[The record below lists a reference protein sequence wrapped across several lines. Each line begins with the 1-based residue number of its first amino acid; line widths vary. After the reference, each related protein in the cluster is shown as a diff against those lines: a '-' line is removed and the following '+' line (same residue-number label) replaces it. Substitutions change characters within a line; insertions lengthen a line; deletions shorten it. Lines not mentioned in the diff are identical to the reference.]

1 MKKFTFF
8 IFIFIF
14 ILGIGNIQASN
25 RTKVILK
32 QCVDG
37 DTAKFI
43 VHNKIETVRFLAIDT
58 PEVKHPTKGREPFGK
73 IASHYTCDVLKKANT
88 IELEFEDGN
97 KTDKYNRLLAW
108 VFVDNTLLQDDL
120 IKKGYAKV
128 AYLYDDYRYN
138 NLLKVHETEAKLK
151 EVGIW
156 NNQNMKRMTIFQIM
170 VSVICVLIV
179 IILFI
184 TNQKYRRQSLRKIKR
199 KIKKKISL

>member
-1 MKKFTFF
+1 MKKFTF
-8 IFIFIF
+8 FIFIF

-73 IASHYTCDVLKKANT
+73 IASHYTCDILKKANT

>member
-1 MKKFTFF
+1 MKKFTF
-8 IFIFIF
+8 FIFIF